1 MSSGVDISPENFFS
15 LFLNCL
21 FLSHLGSKLLDFND
35 NLLNID
41 SGYQKYI
48 SVVFLQFDNLSQ
60 IIFIHSFLNS
70 NVRILPEC
78 RLLYFFDNEKIGVI
92 FVLKFDDSFDVDVN
106 EAFKSLANDFL
117 VFGLDKDF
125 SRVLFFH
132 GHCRCD
138 VDFEFFIFSFSVM
151 LSFFENGKYD
161 FILFS
166 HFTLNR
172 VSLVIFG

>member
-1 MSSGVDISPENFFS
+1 MSSGVDKSPKNFFS

-21 FLSHLGSKLLDFND
+21 FFSHLGRKLLDFND

-41 SGYQKYI
+41 SGYQKYV

-70 NVRILPEC
+70 NVRVLSEC
-78 RLLYFFDNEKIGVI
+78 RLLYFFDDEKIGVV

-106 EAFKSLANDFL
+106 EAFKSLANGLF
-117 VFGLDKDF
+117 VCGLDKYF
-125 SRVLFFH
+125 SGVLFLH

-138 VDFEFFIFSFSVM
+138 VDFEFVIFGFSVM
-151 LSFFENGKYD
+151 LSFFENGKHD